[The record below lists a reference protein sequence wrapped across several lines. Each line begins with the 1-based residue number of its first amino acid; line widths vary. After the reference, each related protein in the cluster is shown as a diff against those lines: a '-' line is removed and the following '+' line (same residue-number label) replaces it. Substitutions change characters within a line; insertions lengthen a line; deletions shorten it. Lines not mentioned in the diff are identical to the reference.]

1 MRGFLSRWGRER
13 RDGAFQKRLTSATVA
28 GPNYLIAFLLLH
40 GGLYRPAE
48 WRQSALTWPDP
59 EQAACALY
67 RTVTESAQRPAE
79 WGETKNSN
87 RSESFVQDRN
97 YKHLNKLKQ
106 LNKRKGEKMCTNGRE
121 FKMESDTSLTCLVA
135 CCWAEMQPWS
145 SLLWFCCRMLMTWSC
160 SDLTDRWYK
169 HTISLWPV
177 QNTFSAIFIK
187 FLFSVW
193 NIVLIRCLLLPVI
206 SVCPQRTRRI
216 LQVSGSH
223 FKVGVKGQS
232 QLCSWLNSAL
242 HHTRWTIIRSR
253 WFDLESASTFS
264 AGGGEAAAVSEFSAD
279 TWSGR

>member
-97 YKHLNKLKQ
+97 YKHLK
-106 LNKRKGEKMCTNGRE
+106 
-121 FKMESDTSLTCLVA
+121 
-135 CCWAEMQPWS
+135 
-145 SLLWFCCRMLMTWSC
+145 
-160 SDLTDRWYK
+160 
-169 HTISLWPV
+169 
-177 QNTFSAIFIK
+177 
-187 FLFSVW
+187 
-193 NIVLIRCLLLPVI
+193 
-206 SVCPQRTRRI
+206 
-216 LQVSGSH
+216 
-223 FKVGVKGQS
+223 
-232 QLCSWLNSAL
+232 
-242 HHTRWTIIRSR
+242 
-253 WFDLESASTFS
+253 
-264 AGGGEAAAVSEFSAD
+264 
-279 TWSGR
+279 